1 MMHSE
6 LIIRNVR
13 ANRRVRH
20 LTYQWL
26 DGATVVR
33 LLNDLS
39 RAELGEFGNISSDE
53 TPILRNYKPVIGKA
67 FALSG
72 VVSGHPRLADG
83 REVITSQLFYLDED
97 RGLARTMNR
106 WYRLYSGARSQGH

>member
-1 MMHSE
+1 M
-6 LIIRNVR
+6 N
-13 ANRRVRH
+13 
-20 LTYQWL
+20 YQWL
-26 DGATVVR
+26 DGATVLR
-33 LLNDLS
+33 LLHDL
-39 RAELGEFGNISSDE
+39 RNAELGEFRNISIEE

-67 FALSG
+67 FALTG

-106 WYRLYSGARSQGH
+106 WYRLSSNVRKQGH

>member
-1 MMHSE
+1 M
-6 LIIRNVR
+6 
-13 ANRRVRH
+13 A
-20 LTYQWL
+20 YQWL
-26 DGATVVR
+26 DGATVVH
-33 LLNDLS
+33 LLNDLR
-39 RAELGEFGNISSDE
+39 RAELGEFGNFPIDE

-72 VVSGHPRLADG
+72 IVSGHPRLADG

-106 WYRLYSGARSQGH
+106 WYRLHGSARSQGH

>member
-1 MMHSE
+1 M
-6 LIIRNVR
+6 
-13 ANRRVRH
+13 
-20 LTYQWL
+20 TYRWL

-33 LLNDLS
+33 LLNDLRS
-39 RAELGEFGNISSDE
+39 AELGEFGNIPIEE
-53 TPILRNYKPVIGKA
+53 TPILHNYRPVVGKA

-83 REVITSQLFYLDED
+83 REIITSQLFYLDEG

-106 WYRLYSGARSQGH
+106 WYRLYSSVRTQGH